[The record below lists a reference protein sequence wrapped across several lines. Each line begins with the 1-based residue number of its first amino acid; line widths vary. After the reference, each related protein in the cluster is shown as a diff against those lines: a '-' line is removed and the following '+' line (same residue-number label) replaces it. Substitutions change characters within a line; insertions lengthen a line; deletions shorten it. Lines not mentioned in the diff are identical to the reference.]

1 MPLPLRVLPRRL
13 RMERWLFRAALRW
26 CLWWLRFQLLR
37 TLVVLSPRCSRLR
50 CCCQRRV
57 RTTGSKSLRREQSKP
72 QRLYRAPLNLA
83 RPPTYRYTARTKSP
97 SPPLWYA
104 SPHRLSP
111 ISSSFSRK
119 LNPGE
124 SFPIEW
130 RVGHPGRRTFFTIVR
145 AEDEQM
151 LRTATKSVLDDYL
164 NLAPEAAFAISG
176 ATTSPGVTCGR
187 SRAATCSACS
197 VGQCGGECKLI
208 TGVCSRDPDEV
219 YAIANPLWSDGN
231 YFLEEKY
238 DKKFVSTCGS
248 NCARKQACG
257 DDEGPVRGT
266 MLSKTD
272 GRNIKRPEPYNCDDG
287 ASSPTRHRSSTTIG
301 HGCRECEI
309 DQWVY
314 FDEKLKRDTRAAYNS
329 SKYPWI
335 VSVQGYFISSPGAFV
350 CVRVCVCAPTAH
362 VQQSHLTFRFHLVF
376 SPLHHCRPPRRRL

>member
-1 MPLPLRVLPRRL
+1 
-13 RMERWLFRAALRW
+13 
-26 CLWWLRFQLLR
+26 
-37 TLVVLSPRCSRLR
+37 
-50 CCCQRRV
+50 
-57 RTTGSKSLRREQSKP
+57 
-72 QRLYRAPLNLA
+72 
-83 RPPTYRYTARTKSP
+83 
-97 SPPLWYA
+97 
-104 SPHRLSP
+104 
-111 ISSSFSRK
+111 
-119 LNPGE
+119 
-124 SFPIEW
+124 
-130 RVGHPGRRTFFTIVR
+130 
-145 AEDEQM
+145 M

-350 CVRVCVCAPTAH
+350 CVRVCVCVPQRRTCS
-362 VQQSHLTFRFHLVF
+362 SHT
-376 SPLHHCRPPRRRL
+376 